1 MSGLPDTLSPN
12 PIDIPAGVGPHIEEW
27 FKSAGTKGQ
36 RLKFTERTEFIPYY
50 NFTGY
55 KPWGYISDS
64 ELDHY
69 SSQIDQLIQAV
80 RLDGG
85 NVFFDIGT
93 GLAFSA
99 IQSAQQRGNNHVIS
113 FDNLHAPCYFLG
125 DSKLKYGDL
134 PDIIRQDSV
143 VYYFGLDFF
152 NWLNRLEKRNMSKK
166 IEGKPLA
173 DRIQILAPSAD
184 YSGKSGSF
192 MDRAR
197 SISSLVVMVPDYDN
211 DFKFR
216 LTEKDLVGRIHNG
229 QVLRMRYSLNQ
240 LQKLIGTTASKGLIG
255 MDSNETINVYLEGD
269 KRVLENIQLTI

>member
-1 MSGLPDTLSPN
+1 
-12 PIDIPAGVGPHIEEW
+12 
-27 FKSAGTKGQ
+27 
-36 RLKFTERTEFIPYY
+36 
-50 NFTGY
+50 
-55 KPWGYISDS
+55 
-64 ELDHY
+64 
-69 SSQIDQLIQAV
+69 
-80 RLDGG
+80 
-85 NVFFDIGT
+85 
-93 GLAFSA
+93 
-99 IQSAQQRGNNHVIS
+99 
-113 FDNLHAPCYFLG
+113 
-125 DSKLKYGDL
+125 
-134 PDIIRQDSV
+134 
-143 VYYFGLDFF
+143 
-152 NWLNRLEKRNMSKK
+152 MSKK